1 MKYKEL
7 IERMTLEEK
16 ASLLSGKDFWQSKD
30 LTVAGSPDQYIPS
43 MFLSDGPHGIRKQ
56 AEAADHL
63 GLNASIPAT
72 CFPTAATV
80 ANSFNEAL
88 AEEIGAALGQEALA
102 QKVNVLLGPGVNM
115 KRNPLCGRN
124 FEYFSEDPYLAG
136 KLAAAYIRGIQ
147 SNGISACVKHFA
159 CNNQEE
165 RRMVIDTIVDE
176 RTLREIYLTAFEIAV
191 KEGKTKAVM
200 SSYNRINGTHA
211 NENMHLL
218 KEILREEWG
227 FEGVVVSDWG
237 GDNDRVKAAAAGS
250 DLQMPSTGGESDRE
264 IVNAVKS
271 GVLEEADLNLCVDRM
286 LDLIFRTD
294 RAFKTEHDFDRDEHH
309 ALAQKA
315 AEESIVLLKNEE
327 EILPLKEHTK
337 VAVIGD
343 FAKLPRYQGAGSSI
357 VNPTRLDDTLSAID
371 KSKLTCIGYA
381 KGYERYGKKN
391 RKLLLE
397 AAELSENADVILYYM
412 GLDEVTESEGVDR
425 KNMKIPQC
433 QIDTLEAIHQLN
445 KNIVVV
451 LSCGSAVEMPWLS
464 MAKGLVHG
472 YLSGQAGA
480 CAMVN
485 VLTGKVNPSGKL
497 AETYPLKYEDTA
509 SASYF
514 PGREY
519 SVEYR
524 EGLYIGY
531 RYFLTAEVPVLFPFG
546 YGLSYTDFEYS
557 ELSVTSGSVEFTIQ
571 NKGNYAGA
579 EIAQL
584 YVSAQSGR
592 VFRPAEE
599 LKGFTKVFLM
609 PGEAKKVKIPLDDKA
624 FRYYN
629 VKTGSWETEGG
640 SYEIRIGA
648 DSEDIRLVETI
659 FVPGTTEE
667 LPYDN
672 SRLLSYYSG
681 NVSAVSIEEFETL
694 LGQKAP
700 NPHWD
705 RSKLLGYNDTIG
717 QIIYARGAAARFAGR
732 IIYALY
738 HHYEKRNNRRKT
750 NIFDMIVLHQPFRG
764 LNKMAGGALSM
775 EMVDGLL
782 TAVNGHF
789 WKGMAQLARGA
800 RKKKREGNK
809 S

>member
-1 MKYKEL
+1 
-7 IERMTLEEK
+7 
-16 ASLLSGKDFWQSKD
+16 
-30 LTVAGSPDQYIPS
+30 
-43 MFLSDGPHGIRKQ
+43 
-56 AEAADHL
+56 
-63 GLNASIPAT
+63 
-72 CFPTAATV
+72 
-80 ANSFNEAL
+80 
-88 AEEIGAALGQEALA
+88 
-102 QKVNVLLGPGVNM
+102 
-115 KRNPLCGRN
+115 
-124 FEYFSEDPYLAG
+124 
-136 KLAAAYIRGIQ
+136 
-147 SNGISACVKHFA
+147 
-159 CNNQEE
+159 
-165 RRMVIDTIVDE
+165 MVIDTIVDE

-227 FEGVVVSDWG
+227 FDGVVVSDWG

-271 GVLEEADLNLCVDRM
+271 GVLEEADLNQCVDRM

-531 RYFLTAEVPVLFPFG
+531 RYFLTAKVPVLFPFG

-629 VKTGSWETEGG
+629 VKTRSWETEGG

-648 DSEDIRLVETI
+648 DSEDIRLIETI

-681 NVSAVSIEEFETL
+681 NVNAVSIEEFETM

-705 RSKLLGYNDTIG
+705 RSRLLGYNDTIG
-717 QIIYARGAAARFAGR
+717 QIIYARGAVARLAGR

-750 NIFDMIVLHQPFRG
+750 NIFDMNSTVSYIFCGEQRRNSAADDTDAARQIPVWLHA
-764 LNKMAGGALSM
+764 AGGYRFSGIPVRLCGRQAL
-775 EMVDGLL
+775 LYI
-782 TAVNGHF
+782 
-789 WKGMAQLARGA
+789 
-800 RKKKREGNK
+800 
-809 S
+809 